1 MLRPARMAAQERT
14 GVPPRVHRPLE
25 GEDGHVLVADAQIFG
40 HARRPVLDADEYA
53 VAVVVSRVAD
63 VEWEAGV
70 PVRWARASA
79 DVASC
84 ELEGDLL
91 DDVG

>member
-1 MLRPARMAAQERT
+1 MLHPARIAPQERT
-14 GVPPRVHRPLE
+14 GVPPRVDGPLE
-25 GEDGHVLVADAQIFG
+25 GENGHVLVADAQIFG
-40 HARRPVLDADEYA
+40 YARRPVFDADEYA

-70 PVRWARASA
+70 PVRRTRASA

-84 ELEGDLL
+84 ELEGNLL